1 MSKADNVA
9 LVKRAYKAFGKGDIK
24 GVLRTLSAD
33 IEWDSPAVEGQTFSG
48 SKRGK
53 KEVEAFFQG
62 LGDHEEVLEFEPQEF
77 IAEGKQVV
85 AILRYRS
92 RVKATG
98 QVAETPLVH
107 VFTIQGG
114 KVTRFFEIFDTA
126 KAERAY
132 RKAAAAAAAG

>member
-1 MSKADNVA
+1 MSRADNVA

-24 GVLRTLSAD
+24 GVLRIMADD
-33 IEWDSPAVEGQTFSG
+33 IEWDSPAVEGQPFSG
-48 SKRGK
+48 LKRGK
-53 KEVEAFFQG
+53 KEVEQFFQG
-62 LGDHEEVLEFEPQEF
+62 LGEHEEVLEFEPQEF

-85 AILRYRS
+85 AISRFRS

-98 QVAETPLVH
+98 QIAETPLVH

-114 KVTRFFEIFDTA
+114 KVTRFFEMFDTA

-132 RKAAAAAAAG
+132 RKAAAAAG

>member
-9 LVKRAYKAFGKGDIK
+9 LVKRAYKAFQKGDIK
-24 GVLRTLSAD
+24 AVLRTMAED
-33 IEWDSPAVEGQTFSG
+33 IEWDSPSIEGQPFSG
-48 SKRGK
+48 FHRGK
-53 KEVEAFFQG
+53 KEVEQFFQE
-62 LGDHEEVLEFEPQEF
+62 LGQHEEVLEFEPQEF

-98 QVAETPLVH
+98 ETAETPLVH

-114 KVTRFFEIFDTA
+114 KVTRFFEMFDTA
-126 KAERAY
+126 RAERAY
-132 RKAAAAAAAG
+132 RKTAAAAAG